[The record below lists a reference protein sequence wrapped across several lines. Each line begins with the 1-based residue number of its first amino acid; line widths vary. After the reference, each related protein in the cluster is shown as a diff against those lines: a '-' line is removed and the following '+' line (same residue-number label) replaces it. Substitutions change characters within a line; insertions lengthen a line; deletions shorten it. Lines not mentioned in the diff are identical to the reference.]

1 MCRSTD
7 YYDFLSSDQN
17 LLKIKAFFIR
27 FSGFDSCTEPLSDS
41 LTLLYPHRI
50 NETPLEVSGSSI
62 RPDSLAF
69 VTLHRMVKVKTRNG
83 EAIYGSRERVRA
95 GDGVRF
101 EVYSREEK
109 VFKGVFRREEGQK
122 WKIECKSTLERG
134 DGETVGGEQAVAD
147 VCVAVEGDVAMGE
160 RVEMVVR
167 KRMKNRRMGFD
178 QLEEIP
184 EEREEESESDGGC
197 CCSCGE
203 SDGGGMEGRCEGDC
217 GGGQEMEMEAEGVR
231 WAFDVGIW
239 VMCFGVGYL
248 VSKASAK
255 SLRRMRIL

>member
-7 YYDFLSSDQN
+7 YYGFRFGDRN

-27 FSGFDSCTEPLSDS
+27 FSGFDACTVPLSDS
-41 LTLLYPHRI
+41 LTLLYPPRI
-50 NETPLEVSGSSI
+50 NETALEVAGLNI
-62 RPDSLAF
+62 RPDSSAF
-69 VTLHRMVKVKTRNG
+69 VTLYRMVKVKTKNG
-83 EAIYGSRERVRA
+83 EAIYGSKERVRA

-109 VFKGVFRREEGQK
+109 VLKGVFRREEGQK
-122 WKIECKSTLERG
+122 WRLECKCALERG
-134 DGETVGGEQAVAD
+134 DGETVGDERAVAD

-160 RVEMVVR
+160 RVDMVVR
-167 KRMKNRRMGFD
+167 KRRKNRMKGFD

-184 EEREEESESDGGC
+184 EESEADGGC

-203 SDGGGMEGRCEGDC
+203 SGGGDLEGKCDGDC
-217 GGGQEMEMEAEGVR
+217 GMGQKMGMEMEAEGVK

-239 VMCFGVGYL
+239 VVCFGVGYL

-255 SLRRMRIL
+255 SLRRSNLL

>member
-7 YYDFLSSDQN
+7 YYDFRYTDQN
-17 LLKIKAFFIR
+17 LLKINAFFIR
-27 FSGFDSCTEPLSDS
+27 FSGFVSCSEPLTDS
-41 LTLLYPHRI
+41 LTLFYPPRI
-50 NETPLEVSGSSI
+50 NETGLEVSGSSI
-62 RPDSLAF
+62 RPDSPAF
-69 VTLHRMVKVKTRNG
+69 VTLHRMVKVKTRDG

-109 VFKGVFRREEGQK
+109 VLKGVFRREEGQK
-122 WKIECKSTLERG
+122 WKMECKCAVERE
-134 DGETVGGEQAVAD
+134 DGETNGGERAVAD
-147 VCVAVEGDVAMGE
+147 VCVAVEGEATMGE

-167 KRMKNRRMGFD
+167 KRRKNRRVGFD
-178 QLEEIP
+178 HLEEIP
-184 EEREEESESDGGC
+184 EESESDGGC
-197 CCSCGE
+197 CSCGCGCGE
-203 SDGGGMEGRCEGDC
+203 SDDGGDC
-217 GGGQEMEMEAEGVR
+217 SGGREMKMDMDIETEGLR